1 MSRLLAAAVT
11 AAFAAALAVG
21 AAFGIVALL
30 GITPDQ
36 PNDPLV
42 TFPAVTAEGTPAP
55 SARPSPSSLGPSPSS
70 PSGPP
75 SSSSRP
81 SSPGPSPSS
90 SSNPAPGGR

>member
-11 AAFAAALAVG
+11 AAGAAALAVG

-42 TFPAVTAEGTPAP
+42 TFPEVTVSPPAP
-55 SARPSPSSLGPSPSS
+55 SRPSQSPSSGARPPSSAAPSSSPSS
-70 PSGPP
+70 PLRPPP
-75 SSSSRP
+75 SSSAS
-81 SSPGPSPSS
+81 
-90 SSNPAPGGR
+90 PGGR